1 MRVRARASVPE
12 FADLERTL
20 EDLRKMQKYDR
31 VDEKPFEAVAAL
43 SELTERA
50 YELLARP
57 IVRQAGGRT
66 P

>member
-1 MRVRARASVPE
+1 MDIREVRTRGGAMAYDVTIV
-12 FADLERTL
+12 ERNL
-20 EDLRKMQKYDR
+20 EDLRKMQKHER

-57 IVRQAGGRT
+57 VVRQ
-66 P
+66 